1 MHIILLHVWPE
12 RVQMKHCK
20 YLCVVY
26 NEHRR
31 DIVLKYVL
39 VIVNSTYVNER
50 VDSGGMVID
59 ALAFVEVSSMESNGC
74 DGRMEI

>member
-26 NEHRR
+26 NEHRG

-39 VIVNSTYVNER
+39 VIVNSTYGNGDECIE
-50 VDSGGMVID
+50 SG
-59 ALAFVEVSSMESNGC
+59 
-74 DGRMEI
+74 

>member
-12 RVQMKHCK
+12 RGQVKHCK

-31 DIVLKYVL
+31 HIVLKYVL
-39 VIVNSTYVNER
+39 VMVDSTY
-50 VDSGGMVID
+50 G
-59 ALAFVEVSSMESNGC
+59 NGDEC
-74 DGRMEI
+74 IETGHWRHGD